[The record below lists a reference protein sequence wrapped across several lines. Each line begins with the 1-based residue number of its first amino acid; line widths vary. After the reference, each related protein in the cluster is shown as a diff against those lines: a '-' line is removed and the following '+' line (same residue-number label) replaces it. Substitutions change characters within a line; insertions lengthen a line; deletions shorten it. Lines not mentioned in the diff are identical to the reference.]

1 MKAQFLV
8 EEIGKKGERLGKKGE
23 SLGEIGE
30 Q

>member
-1 MKAQFLV
+1 MKEQFLV